1 MGSPLAGLRP
11 RHLSAAQRLHY
22 FHVHLLSF
30 SKWKSLQKM
39 RSTWQIQGG
48 TVSFEPLRYSGIG
61 LSHWLRGPGHWSK
74 LSSVPE
80 PILALL
86 LA

>member
-1 MGSPLAGLRP
+1 MGSPLIALRP
-11 RHLSAAQRLHY
+11 RHLSGTQRLHH
-22 FHVHLLSF
+22 FHAHILSF

-48 TVSFEPLRYSGIG
+48 TVSFDTVKYSGIG
-61 LSHWLRGPGHWSK
+61 LSHWLRGAGHQSK